1 MEQNSEPPMRPTQ
14 SAQLIFDR
22 AATLFN
28 GGIDIS
34 FSTNCV
40 RVIGIH
46 RQRKKKNG
54 SWPVS
59 HSLNINSKQITGLN
73 VTQKPLKVSEKIIV

>member
-1 MEQNSEPPMRPTQ
+1 MEQNSESPKRPTQ

-46 RQRKKKNG
+46 RQRKKMDLDLC
-54 SWPVS
+54 PI
-59 HSLNINSKQITGLN
+59 LNINSKQITGLN
-73 VTQKPLKVSEKIIV
+73 VTQKPLKVSEKIIL